1 MVQERYDE
9 FQKQVNDFIQE
20 WNSPSPTILVKTS
33 GSTGTPN
40 VLKVEKS
47 RMVASAQMT
56 CDFLKI
62 KPGNSILLCMPL
74 DYIAGKMVVVRALVR
89 KLKLIVVPPTGHP
102 YASLHEV
109 PDFAAMVPLQV
120 YNTLKIEREANILK
134 QTKNLLIGG
143 GAISPELTQMLHN
156 FPNHVWSTYGM
167 TETLSHI
174 ALRKINGNDASA
186 WYSPFP
192 HIQLKLTDDKCLII
206 NAPELNPCEL
216 VTHDCAE
223 LLPDGRFRIIG
234 RKDNIICSG
243 GIKIQIEEVEQKLSE
258 ILPIPFQITAISDP
272 KYGEVLTLLYEEN
285 IKIPS
290 LNIPHLCKNRLPAFW
305 VPKHYIKIKKLPL
318 TETGKPARSIA
329 RLLAKQH
336 LHLHNDSET

>member
-120 YNTLKIEREANILK
+120 YNTLKIEREA
-134 QTKNLLIGG
+134 
-143 GAISPELTQMLHN
+143 
-156 FPNHVWSTYGM
+156 
-167 TETLSHI
+167 
-174 ALRKINGNDASA
+174 
-186 WYSPFP
+186 
-192 HIQLKLTDDKCLII
+192 
-206 NAPELNPCEL
+206 
-216 VTHDCAE
+216 
-223 LLPDGRFRIIG
+223 
-234 RKDNIICSG
+234 
-243 GIKIQIEEVEQKLSE
+243 
-258 ILPIPFQITAISDP
+258 
-272 KYGEVLTLLYEEN
+272 
-285 IKIPS
+285 PS
-290 LNIPHLCKNRLPAFW
+290 LIM
-305 VPKHYIKIKKLPL
+305 
-318 TETGKPARSIA
+318 
-329 RLLAKQH
+329 
-336 LHLHNDSET
+336 